1 MVITLDSESSD
12 PGSSPGRTLFFL
24 APLFSQVATFAAR
37 RVKLFCLPQ
46 VTRIVLNSSRETFV
60 LSPLVLDKKILH
72 GDIPLFLMSTTAA
85 PRGTAIRGPRR
96 ALEVAVNWTSNAYGT
111 EITLII

>member
-12 PGSSPGRTLFFL
+12 PGSSPGRTLFFSCCF
-24 APLFSQVATFAAR
+24 PQVTKFRAR
-37 RVKLFCLPQ
+37 RVK
-46 VTRIVLNSSRETFV
+46 
-60 LSPLVLDKKILH
+60 PLTQNTIYNIHLLEKILH
-72 GDIPLFLMSTTAA
+72 GDIPLFPMSTTAA

-111 EITLII
+111 EITLIIWRTLGPRTRD